1 MTPQLGRRPQA
12 RTSRSVGSKAVA
24 MAAYPASL
32 GWKKSPASRSRHDRG
47 PVTCRSAMTIGPA
60 LAARSTVLVGSAGG
74 TGGLRKRRDHGPG
87 WDAVDQLRERFR
99 QPGAAHPA
107 TEEIVGPREH
117 RDQVV
122 VPRPELVQGGELL
135 GEQVGHPCAGRGQVD
150 DPEGVTSGGQA
161 GGQLPDPAGS

>member
-24 MAAYPASL
+24 TAACPASL
-32 GWKKSPASRSRHDRG
+32 GWKKSPASRRRRDRG
-47 PVTCRSAMTIGPA
+47 PVTRQVGHDDRAGSGGA
-60 LAARSTVLVGSAGG
+60 LDVLVGSAGG

-99 QPGAAHPA
+99 QSGAARPA
-107 TEEIVGPREH
+107 TEEVVGPREH